1 MKRIVFA
8 LALLI
13 TSWSSASLTDGLV
26 GYWPFDGD
34 AKDYS
39 GNGNHGVKHGVS
51 LKADRDG
58 HSDCAYSFG
67 ESDYITVPANSQL
80 NAISDF
86 TMCVWIKPTSWDNG
100 YWLPIMCKGETR
112 QYGLEITDEGCQ
124 DLIYHAEEEVHVSI
138 DHNYKSCFEFY
149 YERNSFLCT
158 SHKLRIGEWMHIAAT
173 RSNGHLSVYIN
184 GTKIGSDTGAN
195 PPASN
200 AGSLNIGRDP
210 PGGMEYFHGLMDDVC
225 LYNRALSAAEVS
237 AIYNGGLKLGKVVF
251 NANAVEV
258 EGTMPSLSVLSGTQ
272 EKLPENA
279 FRRHDGYVFQG
290 WAKSKSDADNGI
302 VKYQDEEEITIE
314 SDMTLY
320 AVWQASLPDVVVHFN
335 ANGGVFKNR
344 KTGEKVNEF
353 DQCFVYGETQRLFT
367 DELTP
372 LKPDGNGNQ
381 FLGWVRGTP
390 NVYSD
395 SDIID
400 GRKEETFYTYDGTE
414 TTYYAVW
421 TTTVTVSFYN
431 DTDVDSGRRILSPN
445 SLGNHLSWSV
455 DAGAKRYKNGES
467 VQVFPGQRIIHLY
480 VDDDYHWIAGRFDL
494 GADNPYFHRAY
505 DYLEL
510 NIENDF
516 RDGSTPR
523 EYEHDIYVKVDPDIS
538 QPETHGRVV
547 FFYSAAVREEL
558 RGLINAQRGN
568 VPVFDISKVRIS
580 IGKTAVNQSGNVV
593 EDSAHGLT
601 GLELHKYYCLPTG
614 LYYLKDVVY
623 DADASS
629 GDPYWGAVLD
639 STLKNQ
645 LIEVKDGRFTE
656 RTIDFDV
663 FGGKPV
669 VRVVFDPQGGECAR
683 PDMWFLYHSAPYS
696 KSGWIS
702 IDKKTADSLPTPE
715 RGEDFIFLAWFTER
729 SGGLEFKSGAT
740 IYCDKVHWS
749 LPFERTFTFYAYA
762 RWTNMADYWMYLF
775 PNLVTASGGDIVTA
789 AKMTAANG
797 CRTVGE
803 CYALGINPADPN
815 DDLKITDFKMEGG
828 KPVITLNHTEDGSG
842 NSFLPRVKTLG
853 KADLSDATEEWR
865 VVPEGGD
872 QTMRFFKIDVEMP

>member
-8 LALLI
+8 FALLI
-13 TSWSSASLTDGLV
+13 TSLSFASLTDGLV

-39 GNGNHGVKHGVS
+39 GNSNHGSIYGVTSTNDRHGNSGQAFYFSGGDHISVS
-51 LKADRDG
+51 
-58 HSDCAYSFG
+58 
-67 ESDYITVPANSQL
+67 ANAQL
-80 NAISDF
+80 NAIRDFSASFWVNVTDYDITSSGHKTIALLSKGGSSRRQFGVTLGVDTNNVPFFQLVLGDRIHCREISKGAWTHVAVTREGKYAILYMNGSRVSSGTICSD
-86 TMCVWIKPTSWDNG
+86 PAGDSG
-100 YWLPIMCKGETR
+100 
-112 QYGLEITDEGCQ
+112 
-124 DLIYHAEEEVHVSI
+124 DLDFGI
-138 DHNYKSCFEFY
+138 D
-149 YERNSFLCT
+149 
-158 SHKLRIGEWMHIAAT
+158 
-173 RSNGHLSVYIN
+173 V
-184 GTKIGSDTGAN
+184 
-195 PPASN
+195 
-200 AGSLNIGRDP
+200 
-210 PGGMEYFHGLMDDVC
+210 PGGVEYLHGAMDDVC
-225 LYNRALSAAEVS
+225 LYNRALSSAEVL
-237 AIYNGGLKLGKVVF
+237 AIYNGGMKIHRVVF
-251 NANAVEV
+251 NANAEEV
-258 EGTMPSLSVLSGTQ
+258 EGNMPSLSVLSDTRAM
-272 EKLPENA
+272 LPANG
-279 FRRHDGYVFQG
+279 FRRQDGYVFQG

-353 DQCFVYGETQRLFT
+353 DQCFVYGEPQRLFT

-372 LKPDGNGNQ
+372 MKPDENGNQ

-400 GRKEETFYTYDGTE
+400 GREEETFYEYDGTE

-431 DTDVDSGRRILSPN
+431 NTDVNSGSRILSPG

-455 DAGAKRYKNGES
+455 DDDVRRFKNGES
-467 VQVFPGQRIIHLY
+467 VQVLPGQRIIRLY
-480 VDDDYHWIAGRFDL
+480 VDDEYHWIAGRFDL
-494 GADNPYFHRAY
+494 GSYESSFHRAY

-510 NIENDF
+510 NIGNDF
-516 RDGSTPR
+516 RDVLVYGSTPR
-523 EYEHDIYVKVDPDIS
+523 EYGHHIYVKVEPDIS
-538 QPETHGRVV
+538 QPETHGDVV

-580 IGKTAVNQSGNVV
+580 IGKTAVNQAGNVV
-593 EDSAHGLT
+593 EDLTHGLT
-601 GLELHKYYCLPTG
+601 GLELCKYYCLPIG

-623 DADASS
+623 DADTSS

-639 STLKNQ
+639 STFENL
-645 LIEVKDGRFTE
+645 LFEVKDSRFAE

-663 FGGKPV
+663 FGGRAA
-669 VRVVFDPQGGECAR
+669 VRVMFDPQGGECAKSE
-683 PDMWFLYHSAPYS
+683 MWLLYHGTPYS
-696 KSGWIS
+696 NSGWIS
-702 IDKKTADSLPTPE
+702 IDKKTAESLPTPE
-715 RGEDFIFLAWFTER
+715 KGEDFKFLGWFTER

-740 IYCDKVHWS
+740 ISGDKVHWI
-749 LPFERTFTFYAYA
+749 LPFEHTFYAYA
-762 RWTNMADYWMYLF
+762 QWTTMADYWMYLF
-775 PNLVTASGGDIVTA
+775 PDLVAAAGGDIVIA

-803 CYALGINPADPN
+803 CYALGINPEDPN
-815 DDLKITDFKMEGG
+815 DDLKIIDFKMEDG
-828 KPVITLNHTEDGSG
+828 KPVIKLNHTEDGSG
-842 NSFLPRVKTLG
+842 NSFADRVKTLG
-853 KADLSDATEEWR
+853 KEKLTDAEWKE
-865 VVPEGGD
+865 VPENGNPD
-872 QTMRFFKIDVEMP
+872 FRFFTIDVDMP